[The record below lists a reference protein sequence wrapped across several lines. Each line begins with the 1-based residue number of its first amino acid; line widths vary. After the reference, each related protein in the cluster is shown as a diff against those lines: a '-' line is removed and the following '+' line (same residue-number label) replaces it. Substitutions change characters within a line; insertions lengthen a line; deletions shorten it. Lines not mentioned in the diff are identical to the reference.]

1 MRRRSTRLVS
11 PPVDALRQ
19 IGGWPAEH
27 KAAGVA
33 TVERVLATA
42 GEADHVFSWAS
53 VSKLLVGYAT
63 LVAAEEGTLSLDDPA
78 GPEGSTFRHLLA
90 HASGLG
96 PDGELL
102 SAPGRTRIYSNNGIN
117 VLARELGA
125 SAEMAFSDYLV
136 EAVLLPLDLGAEL
149 HGYPAGGVIGSLNDL
164 LRFGRELL
172 SPTLVARSSVS
183 RATSVQ
189 FPGLKGVL
197 PGYGRQDPNDWGIGF
212 ELKSAKSPH
221 WTGSRNS
228 PGTFGHFGSKPGS
241 ATFLWVD
248 REAEL
253 ACAALSDVDFGDWAR
268 EAWPML
274 SDAVLAEADQPPTG
288 VI

>member
-172 SPTLVARSSVS
+172 SPTLVARETLD

-288 VI
+288 VG

>member
-1 MRRRSTRLVS
+1 
-11 PPVDALRQ
+11 VDALRQ

-172 SPTLVARSSVS
+172 SPTLVARETLD

-288 VI
+288 VVFS

>member
-78 GPEGSTFRHLLA
+78 GPEGSTIRHLLA

-172 SPTLVARSSVS
+172 SPTLVARETLD

-288 VI
+288 VV